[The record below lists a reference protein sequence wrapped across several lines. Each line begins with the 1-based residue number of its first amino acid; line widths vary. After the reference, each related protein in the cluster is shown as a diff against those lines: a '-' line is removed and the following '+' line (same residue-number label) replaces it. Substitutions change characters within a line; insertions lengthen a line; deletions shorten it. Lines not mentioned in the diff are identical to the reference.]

1 MTAPA
6 LLLTLALLAPPDLAP
21 RPPAVPSPEAEAFR
35 ALGAAAAGGPGIHD
49 VQAAAAREAER
60 AFDLAEGAHR
70 RTRLAALLPRL
81 GAEVRLDRTSSRVVG
96 FQGSGEVDTLR
107 FEPGVAVVLRATW
120 DLGGLAGP
128 RGEVA
133 AAARIARARAREAAV
148 RRATDL
154 FFARRRALVA
164 LLLAPPAGSLA
175 RADAEIEV
183 DRLGAELDA
192 LTGGL
197 LSRGGRP

>member
-6 LLLTLALLAPPDLAP
+6 LLLPLALLAPPDLAP
-21 RPPAVPSPEAEAFR
+21 RPPAAHPPEAEAFR
-35 ALGAAAAGGPGIHD
+35 ALAAAAAGGPDIQD

-60 AFDLAEGAHR
+60 AFELAEGGHR
-70 RTRLAALLPRL
+70 PTRLAALLPRL
-81 GAEVRLDRTSSRVVG
+81 GAEVRIDRTSSRVVG
-96 FQGSGEVDTLR
+96 FQGSGEVDYLR
-107 FEPGVAVVLRATW
+107 LEPGAAVILRASW

-128 RGEVA
+128 RGEA
-133 AAARIARARAREAAV
+133 AGASRIARARGREAAV

-154 FFARRRALVA
+154 FYARRRALVA
-164 LLLAPPAGSLA
+164 LLLAPPASSLA
-175 RADAEIEV
+175 RAEAELEV

-192 LTGGL
+192 VTGGL